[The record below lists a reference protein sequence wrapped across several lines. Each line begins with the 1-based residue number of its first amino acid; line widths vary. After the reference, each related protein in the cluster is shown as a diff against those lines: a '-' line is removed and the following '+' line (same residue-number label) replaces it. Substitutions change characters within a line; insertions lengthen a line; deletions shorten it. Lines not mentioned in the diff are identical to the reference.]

1 MSPLIR
7 PWFGMSPAPG
17 GHTRVQFVWEPV
29 GRVPGDRS
37 RALPPE
43 RVTLK
48 ATQADGT
55 PVFEGSVLA
64 ATPVSVAAMPT
75 DPHQAVFDVP
85 PGRILVQMTIEN
97 AVAQVIDT
105 DVRDVPVT
113 ALTAPLVLGT
123 PQVRR
128 ARNAREFRA
137 LQANPEGAP
146 VAGREFA
153 RAERLLVRVPVFTE
167 GDRPVVTARLLS
179 RMGAP
184 LRDLEIGAAE
194 GSNEQQIDLP
204 LAGFANGEYIIEIV
218 ARSAGRDVKESL
230 RFRVVP

>member
-1 MSPLIR
+1 
-7 PWFGMSPAPG
+7 
-17 GHTRVQFVWEPV
+17 
-29 GRVPGDRS
+29 
-37 RALPPE
+37 LPPE

-55 PVFEGSVLA
+55 PVFEGPVRA

-184 LRDLEIGAAE
+184 LRDLEISAAE